1 VKRATVSCAV
11 ALAVLI
17 PVAGVAG
24 EAPWCKAPPSW
35 TAILPPLEHAAGRID
50 SNSPLD
56 IVAIGSSSTV
66 GVGATGPDEAYP
78 VLLQAALR
86 QHFPHLDIEVEN
98 RGRSGEDAPEELA
111 RLTADVVAAHPA
123 LAIWQVGTNAVL
135 RRDDLKA
142 DGEWLREGVALMKHA
157 GIEVVLLDLQYA
169 PRVLDRPSWGVME
182 DLIAD
187 TADTAH
193 VGLFR
198 RFALMRHWQGI
209 ESPDAPPMIGPD
221 GLHMTDAGYACL
233 ASELAAALEA
243 NWQASDKLA
252 HRPRAPAN
260 AVAGL
265 PDSASRLPG
274 VRRNDAKPL
283 N

>member
-1 VKRATVSCAV
+1 VSRAATLCAT
-11 ALAVLI
+11 ALAAMI
-17 PVAGVAG
+17 PVAAFAA
-24 EAPWCKAPPSW
+24 ESPWCQAPPGW
-35 TAILPPLEHAAGRID
+35 TAILPPLEHTTARIELGG
-50 SNSPLD
+50 PLD

-66 GVGATGPDEAYP
+66 GVGATGPAEAYP

-86 QHFPHLDIEVEN
+86 RHFPHLDIEVEN
-98 RGRSGEDAPEELA
+98 RGRNGEDAPEELA

-135 RRDDLKA
+135 RRDDLRA
-142 DGEWLREGVALMKHA
+142 DGEWMREGVALMKHA
-157 GIEVVLLDLQYA
+157 GIDVVLMDLQYA
-169 PRVLDRPSWGVME
+169 PRVLDRASYGVMQ

-187 TADTAH
+187 TADAAH

-198 RFALMRHWQGI
+198 RFALMHYW
-209 ESPDAPPMIGPD
+209 ESTHPAEAPPMIGPD

-233 ASELAAALEA
+233 ATDLAAALEA
-243 NWQASDKLA
+243 NWRAGEKLVR
-252 HRPRAPAN
+252 RPHAPGD

-265 PDSASRLPG
+265 PDSAAPLPG